1 MKSTQVASKPETET
15 TSAERIKK
23 LSVVVPVF
31 NSDKTLHEL
40 FSRLKDVFEQIEQ
53 DFEVLFVDDFSSDRS
68 WDVIRQLKEEHPSVV
83 TGIRL
88 ATNTGQ
94 HNATLCGLFFSAGDM
109 MITIDDDLQVPPEEI
124 PKLIDHY
131 QHTNADVVY
140 GIYANKKHS
149 SFRNLGSKIME
160 KIIQN
165 YANSPGKGSSFK
177 LIKGDIAHQITKLNH
192 TNIFLD
198 EIIGWFTDDIQY
210 VEVEHIERKEG
221 QSGYSTLKLI
231 FTTTNILVNY
241 TALPLR
247 MMTYGGLFFALLFF
261 CLGIYYIYNK
271 IFYAVQLGFTSLIV
285 TIFFATSLILLCLG
299 IIGEYIRRL
308 YLSYQN
314 KPAFSV
320 KELLK

>member
-1 MKSTQVASKPETET
+1 MKSTQIASKPETKT
-15 TSAERIKK
+15 TSAEAVKK
-23 LSVVVPVF
+23 LSVVIPVF

-68 WDVIRQLKEEHPSVV
+68 WDVIRQLKEEHPSLV

-94 HNATLCGLFFSAGDM
+94 HNATLCGLYFSAGDII
-109 MITIDDDLQVPPEEI
+109 ITIDDDLQVPPEEI
-124 PKLIDHY
+124 PKLIDHHQY
-131 QHTNADVVY
+131 TKADVVY

-149 SFRNLGSKIME
+149 LFRNLGSKIME
-160 KIIQN
+160 KIIQH

-177 LIKGDIAHQITKLNH
+177 LIKSDIVQHIKNLNH

-198 EIIGWFTDDIQY
+198 EIISWFTDDIRY
-210 VEVEHIERKEG
+210 VEVEHNERKDG
-221 QSGYSTLKLI
+221 PSGYSTLKLI
-231 FTTTNILVNY
+231 LTTTNILVNY

-247 MMTYGGLFFALLFF
+247 MMTYGGMFFALLFF
-261 CLGIYYIYNK
+261 CMGIYYIYNK

-285 TIFFATSLILLCLG
+285 TIFFATSLVLLCLG

>member
-1 MKSTQVASKPETET
+1 MKSTQFASKRESET
-15 TSAERIKK
+15 TSSETVKK
-23 LSVVVPVF
+23 FSVVIPVF
-31 NSDKTLHEL
+31 NSSKTLYEL
-40 FSRLKDVFEQIEQ
+40 FSRLKDVFEQIQ
-53 DFEVLFVDDFSSDRS
+53 LDFEVVFVDDFSSDGS
-68 WDVIRQLKEEHPSVV
+68 WDIIRQIKEEHPSQV
-83 TGIRL
+83 TGIQL
-88 ATNTGQ
+88 ATNAGQ
-94 HNATLCGLFFSAGDM
+94 HNATLCGLYFSTGEM
-109 MITIDDDLQVPPEEI
+109 IITIDDDLQVPPEEI

-131 QHTNADVVY
+131 KDTKADVVY
-140 GIYANKKHS
+140 GIYSQKQHS
-149 SFRNLGSKIME
+149 AFRNLGSKIME
-160 KIIQN
+160 KIIKH

-177 LIKGDIAHQITKLNH
+177 LINGHIAHHITQLNH

-198 EIIGWFTDDIQY
+198 EIIGWFTEDIRY
-210 VEVEHIERKEG
+210 VEVRHIKRKDG
-221 QSGYSTLKLI
+221 RSGYSSLKLMLTSI
-231 FTTTNILVNY
+231 NILFNY

-271 IFYAVQLGFTSLIV
+271 FFYAVQLGFTSLIV
-285 TIFFATSLILLCLG
+285 AIFFATSLILLCLG